1 MRALGRPGG
10 AHDAMMQW
18 RRAVG
23 IVAVAATIACDAQ
36 ADATTGF
43 ADLAKTLRVSLPIA
57 ESGFDPAASGDYYS
71 NTLIGA
77 MFDTLYEWDYLARPF
92 RVVPRAAEALPEISA
107 DGRAWT
113 IRIRRG
119 IHFADDPVFK
129 GRPRELTAQDYVYSW
144 KRILDPRTR
153 SPSVFLLRGKF
164 VGADAAVAKAS
175 ETGRFDYDAEIEGL
189 RAADR
194 YTLKLTLTEP
204 DFALLPQLT
213 LANVAAVARE
223 VIEAYG
229 DGSGWVQANPVGT
242 GAFKLAQWRRGQKIV
257 LEANRDYRPEMFPA
271 APADADAATRAAAE
285 SMRGKRMPQV
295 GRVEVSVIEESNP
308 QLLAFN
314 SGALDYFNVP
324 RDHAP
329 RVLDASN
336 RLLPYYAEQGVTLH
350 RAVEGG
356 LGFYAF
362 FDLRDPLV
370 GGYTP
375 EKIALRRAILSAFD
389 VPAEISVALQGQA
402 TMATQIVP
410 PGVSGHEA
418 GARSWVPYDPALARA
433 LLDKFG
439 FVDRDGDGYREQPDG
454 RPLTLRMG
462 SATSSED
469 RIREELWKRSLQDVG
484 LRVEFVKQKWP
495 ELLKMTRG
503 GKLPMWQVSYA
514 ASDGDLYMQLA
525 YSPSEDNL
533 GHFANDEYDRL
544 YRESRKLRPGP
555 ERDRAYAKLNAIVA
569 AYAPFG
575 AAVYR
580 WENTLVR
587 PWVRGYVKNV
597 FQPQS
602 WRFVDIDL
610 AKRNNAR

>member
-10 AHDAMMQW
+10 AHDAMIRW
-18 RRAVG
+18 RRAIG
-23 IVAVAATIACDAQ
+23 IVAVAAAVACDAR
-36 ADATTGF
+36 ADTVPAW
-43 ADLAKTLRVSLPIA
+43 ADPAKTLRVMMPIA
-57 ESGFDPAASGDYYS
+57 ESGFDPAASGDFYS
-71 NTLIGA
+71 NTLIGS

-107 DGRAWT
+107 DGRVWT
-113 IRIRRG
+113 IRLKRG
-119 IHFADDPVFK
+119 IHFVDDPAFK
-129 GRPRELTAQDYVYSW
+129 GKPRELIAQDYVYSW

-153 SPSVFLLRGKF
+153 SPSLFLLRGKF
-164 VGADAAVAKAS
+164 VGADAAVAKAN

-189 RAADR
+189 RAVDR
-194 YTLKLTLTEP
+194 YTLKLTLTET
-204 DFALLPQLT
+204 DYALLPQIT
-213 LANVAAVARE
+213 LANTVAVARE

-229 DGSGWVQANPVGT
+229 DGSGWAQANPVGT

-257 LEANRDYRPEMFPA
+257 LEANRDYRLETFPDM
-271 APADADAATRAAAE
+271 PADADAATRAAVPP
-285 SMRGKRMPQV
+285 MRGKRMPQV
-295 GRVEVSVIEESNP
+295 GRVEISVIEESNP
-308 QLLAFN
+308 QVLAFN
-314 SGALDYFNVP
+314 SGELDYFNVP
-324 RDHAP
+324 RDHAA

-336 RLLPYYAEQGVTLH
+336 RLLPSYAKQGVTLH
-350 RAVEGG
+350 RAAEAG

-362 FDLRDPLV
+362 FDMRDPLV
-370 GGYTP
+370 GGNAP

-389 VPAEISVALQGQA
+389 VPAEISVAFQGQA
-402 TMATQIVP
+402 TKATQIVP

-418 GARSWVPYDPALARA
+418 GVRTWVPYDPALARA

-454 RPLTLRMG
+454 RPLLLRMG

-484 LRVEFVKQKWP
+484 VRVEFVKQKWP
-495 ELLKMTRG
+495 ELLKMARA

-525 YSPSEDNL
+525 YGPSEDNL
-533 GHFANDEYDRL
+533 SHFANDEYDRL

-555 ERDRAYAKLNAIVA
+555 ERDRAYARLNAIVA

-580 WENTLVR
+580 IENTLVR

-597 FQPQS
+597 FQGQS
-602 WRFVDIDL
+602 WRFVDLDL
-610 AKRNNAR
+610 ARRNSAR